1 MIEETL
7 LRIAVALE
15 KLASPAV
22 ITNVVNETGA
32 ASLVNSKAADA
43 GTLHK
48 PSAEAK
54 AATKA
59 AAAKKAADEAA
70 AATKAAEEATKA
82 DDGLGADEEEVTF
95 EHARAALI
103 SVKQHPKLGAA
114 VSKSIMAKFGAPGA
128 TDLKAVDYPAVVASC
143 QEALAK
149 AK

>member
-70 AATKAAEEATKA
+70 AATKAAEETKA